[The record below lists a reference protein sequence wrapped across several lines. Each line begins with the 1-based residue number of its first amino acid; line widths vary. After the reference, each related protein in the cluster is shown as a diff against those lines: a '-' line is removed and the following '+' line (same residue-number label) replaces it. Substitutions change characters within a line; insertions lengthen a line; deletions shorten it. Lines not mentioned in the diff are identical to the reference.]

1 MNEYIKIRYISK
13 GKGKGAFA
21 KKDIKKNTIIDV
33 ANVIL
38 IPNKDYE
45 KIKKT
50 VLYDYCYI
58 WKDPKHKP
66 GFENAITLSIS
77 QFINHSYEPNIRY
90 LYDYKN
96 KASII
101 RISIRKLSKVTIKIE
116 RTIPAKISPTIET
129 ISDGKVSLTILPF
142 VSRASICHHRRQMNL
157 RINFRSYS

>member
-96 KASII
+96 KAIEFSAI
-101 RISIRKLSKVTIKIE
+101 RDIKE
-116 RTIPAKISPTIET
+116 GEELTVNYNGLVNDKSPVWFNVL
-129 ISDGKVSLTILPF
+129 D
-142 VSRASICHHRRQMNL
+142 
-157 RINFRSYS
+157 

>member
-21 KKDIKKNTIIDV
+21 KKDIKKNTVIDI

-38 IPNKDYE
+38 IPNKDYN

-90 LYDYKN
+90 LYDYKE
-96 KASII
+96 KAIEFSA
-101 RISIRKLSKVTIKIE
+101 IKEIKE
-116 RTIPAKISPTIET
+116 GEELTVNYNGLVSDKSPVWFNVL
-129 ISDGKVSLTILPF
+129 D
-142 VSRASICHHRRQMNL
+142 
-157 RINFRSYS
+157 